1 MLVLTRK
8 VGEKL
13 LIGEDIV
20 VSVIEVNRGN
30 IRIGIEAPSHV
41 SILRFEV
48 YERIREE
55 NLVASRIATG
65 MDMKQLAAFW
75 RQKEAKGK

>member
-8 VGEKL
+8 VGEKI
-13 LIGEDIV
+13 LIGEDIIV
-20 VSVIEVNRGN
+20 HVIDVNRGN
-30 IRIGIEAPSHV
+30 IRIGIEAPGRI

-55 NLVASRIATG
+55 NLKAAKPESAEQII
-65 MDMKQLAAFW
+65 LAAGIW
-75 RQKEAKGK
+75 RKNK

>member
-8 VGEKL
+8 VGEKI
-13 LIGEDIV
+13 LIGDDIV
-20 VSVIEVNRGN
+20 VNVLDINHSNV
-30 IRIGIEAPSHV
+30 RIGIEAPGRI

-55 NLVASRIATG
+55 NLKAVNAKTVQDILKVA
-65 MDMKQLAAFW
+65 DYW
-75 RQKEAKGK
+75 RRKA